1 MRTSAPRS
9 EPQHLEH
16 LPEELEHP
24 PHEVEEALGLSK
36 RGRIMRIASAV
47 VSLIFLAAAG
57 WWISKQKVPT
67 LPKGTH
73 AYTWIGVALG
83 LYALATFCRGERWH
97 RLLRHT
103 SIHPRRRDSWAI
115 TCVGYAGNNILPARA
130 GEALRTF
137 LVAGRVDA
145 SKREVLGTIIAERV
159 LDAAVLA
166 IAFAFGAYGTLVSG
180 SPIALLGIVIVG
192 IAAVALFPSRFH
204 PKPSHPR
211 LKWIVDS
218 IGRLL
223 APTRN
228 LISREGFL
236 LFGMTFVIWALEATT
251 YYLVAHAVGLGISL
265 DGAVFIM
272 VVANFVSLIPAGPG
286 YVGTFDAAVLFAAK
300 ELGRSHG
307 VAVSYLLLLRFVLF
321 IPITITGLLLLVGRY
336 GGIAGYRAARL
347 QASQA

>member
-1 MRTSAPRS
+1 MSAPS
-9 EPQHLEH
+9 PELER

-24 PHEVEEALGLSK
+24 PHELEA
-36 RGRIMRIASAV
+36 AV
-47 VSLIFLAAAG
+47 VPSRRSKVMRVASIGVSVVFLGAAA
-57 WWISKQKVPT
+57 WWASKQKMPS
-67 LPKGTH
+67 LPSGTH
-73 AYTWIGVALG
+73 AYASLAGALL
-83 LYALATFCRGERWH
+83 LYAAATLCRGERWH
-97 RLLRHT
+97 RLLSHT
-103 SIHPRRRDSWAI
+103 SIHPRRIDSYAI
-115 TCVGYAGNNILPARA
+115 TTVGYAGNNVLPARA

-137 LVAGRVDA
+137 LIAGRIEA

-180 SPIALLGIVIVG
+180 SPIALLGIVVVG

-204 PKPSHPR
+204 PSPSHPR

-218 IGRLL
+218 IARLL
-223 APTRN
+223 GPTRG
-228 LISREGFL
+228 LISRQGVL
-236 LFGMTFVIWALEATT
+236 LFGLTLFIWSIEATV
-251 YYLVAHAVGLGISL
+251 YFLIAHAVGLGVSV

-300 ELGRSHG
+300 SLGRSRS

-336 GGIAGYRAARL
+336 GGLAGYRAARL
-347 QASQA
+347 QAAKA

>member
-1 MRTSAPRS
+1 
-9 EPQHLEH
+9 
-16 LPEELEHP
+16 
-24 PHEVEEALGLSK
+24 
-36 RGRIMRIASAV
+36 MRIASTV
-47 VSLIFLAAAG
+47 VSLVFLAAAA
-57 WWISKQKVPT
+57 WWVSRQKMPT
-67 LPKGTH
+67 IPSGTH
-73 AYTWIGVALG
+73 AYLSLAGALG
-83 LYALATFCRGERWH
+83 LYACATLCRGERWH
-97 RLLRHT
+97 RLLGHT
-103 SIHPRRRDSWAI
+103 SIHPKRIDSYCI
-115 TCVGYAGNNILPARA
+115 TTVGYAGNNILPARA

-166 IAFAFGAYGTLVSG
+166 IAFAFGTYGALVSG

-204 PKPSHPR
+204 PNPSHPR
-211 LKWIVDS
+211 LKWIVES

-236 LFGMTFVIWALEATT
+236 LFGLTFVIWAIEATT
-251 YYLVAHAVGLGISL
+251 YFLVAHAVGLGVSL

-272 VVANFVSLIPAGPG
+272 VVANFVALIPAGPG
-286 YVGTFDAAVLFAAK
+286 YVGTFDAAVLLAARK
-300 ELGRSHG
+300 LGRSHS
-307 VAVSYLLLLRFVLF
+307 AAISFLLLLRFVLF

-336 GGIAGYRAARL
+336 GGLAGYRAARL
-347 QASQA
+347 QAAKA